1 VFKTHRFIPALGAVF
16 FASLALAACG
26 SSGIPSDAVVQVGSN
41 PITKATFEHWL
52 SVAAAS
58 SATTTG
64 KTAAK
69 PVLPVPPNYTECIA
83 HLEATAAKPAK
94 GQAKPTKAQLK
105 SECEQ
110 QYTSLKQ
117 EVLGFLIS
125 SEWVIG
131 EASSLGVKVSDAEV
145 KKEFEKI
152 KSQQFP
158 KAAEFEKFLAT
169 SGQSVSDLL
178 LRVKLNM
185 LSSKIQKKIA
195 QGKGT
200 VSKAEIEKY
209 YKANMSR
216 FGTPEKRNVAIILT
230 KTEAEALAAKKE
242 IESGKSFA
250 SVAKAK
256 SIDPT
261 SKAKGGLLVGVTK
274 GQEEAALN
282 TAIFSAKPNVLSG
295 PVKTPFGYYIYEVK
309 STTPGNQQTL
319 KQAEASIKQQLT
331 ATQQQAALSKFVKEF
346 KKTWT
351 AKTDCRAEFVV
362 MDCKQYKAPKTS
374 TGTTGTGTAAPQTTT
389 PAQTTTAPAT
399 TAPTTSK

>member
-1 VFKTHRFIPALGAVF
+1 MSKRLRFIPALGAVF
-16 FASLALAACG
+16 FASLALTACG
-26 SSGIPSDAVVQVGSN
+26 GGVPSNAVVQVGSN
-41 PITKATFEHWL
+41 PITKTTFEHWL

-58 SATTTG
+58 SATTATA
-64 KTAAK
+64 KTAK
-69 PVLPVPPNYTECIA
+69 PVVPDPPDYTECIA

-94 GQAKPTKAQLK
+94 GQAKPTTAELK

-131 EASSLGVKVSDAEV
+131 EASHLGVKVSDAEV

-152 KSQQFP
+152 KNEQFP

-169 SGQSVSDLL
+169 SGQTVSDLL

-195 QGKGT
+195 AGKGT
-200 VSKAEIEKY
+200 PSKAEIEKY
-209 YKANMSR
+209 YKENQAR
-216 FGTPEKRNVAIILT
+216 FGTPEKRNVSIILT
-230 KTEAEALAAKKE
+230 KTEAQAKEAKKE

-250 SVAKAK
+250 SVAKSK

-261 SKAKGGLLVGVTK
+261 SKAAGGELKGVVK

-282 TAIFSAKPNVLSG
+282 TAIFSAPLNKLSG

-309 STTPGNQQTL
+309 SSTPGTQQTL
-319 KQAEASIKQQLT
+319 EQSEASIKQQLT
-331 ATQQQAALSKFVKEF
+331 ATQQQTALSKFVKEF

-351 AKTDCRAEFVV
+351 AKTDCRAEYVV

-374 TGTTGTGTAAPQTTT
+374 STSSTGTAVPQTSTGST
-389 PAQTTTAPAT
+389 S
-399 TAPTTSK
+399 APTTTTTK